1 MIGVDRVLVLA
12 PHPDD
17 EIIGCGALLKQWS
30 DSGIPIKVVVITDG
44 AAGLPLGTDPAVR
57 KAESRAGLVRLGI
70 RDCEFWDYR
79 DGHLPFGGAIA
90 DRYRSLVASYR
101 PSHLLLPHP
110 AEP

>member
-1 MIGVDRVLVLA
+1 MIGVGRVLVLA

-70 RDCEFWDYR
+70 RDCEF
-79 DGHLPFGGAIA
+79 
-90 DRYRSLVASYR
+90 
-101 PSHLLLPHP
+101 
-110 AEP
+110 